1 MQTPTRET
9 IQHACAFPD
18 KGARAYARVQLKAGL
33 ELAFIRTNGRRNE
46 PLEAW
51 YLTNDAGTL
60 RIQDAQ
66 VTELLTLW
74 TEGEIST
81 QRLDAVRGK

>member
-9 IQHACAFPD
+9 IQHACALPD
-18 KGARAYARVQLKAGL
+18 KGTRAYARVQLKAGL